1 MPIYIQQGGQFKEAM
16 GGLSQLN
23 GSFRD
28 LRQVYVNNGGVW
40 KPVWW
45 SPSFRVGVF
54 SFRIDDSAY
63 ATINFS
69 TGVVTLNLNK
79 DRRSYS
85 NTSYLG
91 PENMAWAPGIKG
103 SGNSSW
109 DWNAYVS
116 ASVYVPGLHLKPHE
130 LYSIGTCRVSLTG
143 SGRNNP
149 YMTQQPN
156 ESNGYVAIWK
166 VTDPQDGPDTYDV
179 SMWLDS

>member
-1 MPIYIQQGGQFKEAM
+1 MPIYIKNGGVFKEAV
-16 GGLSQLN
+16 GGLAQLG

-28 LRQVYVNNGGVW
+28 LQQVYVNNGGVW

-54 SFRIDDSAY
+54 SFRIDDSAK
-63 ATINFS
+63 ASVNFS
-69 TGVVTLNLNK
+69 TGVVTLYLNR

-103 SGNSSW
+103 TGNSSW

-116 ASVYVPGLHLKPHE
+116 ASVYVPGLHLQPHE
-130 LYSIGTCRVSLTG
+130 LFAIGTCRVAITG
-143 SGRNNP
+143 SGRNTP
-149 YMTQQPN
+149 FMDQQPN
-156 ESNGYVAIWK
+156 ASNGYVAVWK
-166 VTDPQDGPDTYDV
+166 VWDPQDGPGSYDV
-179 SMWLDS
+179 SMWLNS